1 MAVLILF
8 PTLFIVLLSFAAV
21 AFLGVW
27 TYRDAKARGLNAAL
41 WVLVVLL
48 VPSLIGL
55 IIYLVV
61 GRNQSVALCANC
73 GGGLSANDQ
82 FCPKCGA
89 AARGETVDAD
99 HTPRP
104 IAKGS
109 NRGPL
114 IGFFVCLGLSLLLAL
129 ALGCLAFLAPVLYH
143 SSGVRTITSTEFTVP
158 NPVQGEAQRI
168 VDDLQKDG
176 VSIGVIENN
185 LGNQWSLRFAVL
197 GGQHQKDF
205 TFQEGQQLVVDS
217 KFSSGSIQLVVT
229 GPNGEKSE
237 TNVLSNGEQNFSLQ
251 DFQPGTI
258 HVTLI
263 SDAKDG
269 SITIAVK

>member
-1 MAVLILF
+1 MAVLVLF
-8 PTLFIVLLSFAAV
+8 PTLFIMLLSFAAV

-89 AARGETVDAD
+89 AARGDAVDTD
-99 HTPRP
+99 HAPMP
-104 IAKGS
+104 IAKGG

-114 IGFFVCLGLSLLLAL
+114 IGFFVCLGLSVLLAL
-129 ALGCLAFLAPVLYH
+129 VLAAFAILAPVLYH
-143 SSGVRTITSTEFTVP
+143 SSGVRTITSTEFSVP
-158 NPVQGEAQRI
+158 APAQDKAQRI
-168 VDDLQKDG
+168 VDDLQKQG
-176 VSIGVIENN
+176 VSIGVIENDF
-185 LGNQWSLRFAVL
+185 GNQWSLRFAVL
-197 GGQHQKDF
+197 SGQHQKDF
-205 TFQEGQQLVVDS
+205 TFSQGQQLVVNS
-217 KFSSGSIQLVVT
+217 QKSSGSLQLVISSPDGT
-229 GPNGEKSE
+229 KNE
-237 TNVLSNGEQNFSLQ
+237 TYELTDGEQSIALDGFE
-251 DFQPGTI
+251 PGKIT
-258 HVTLI
+258 VALI

-269 SITIAVK
+269 SISIAVK